1 MVQHSFAQQVAA
13 LGGSL
18 AEIMG
23 QEGKLDTAVDSS
35 LIGGLVVRIG
45 SRMFDSSIRTKL
57 QKLELAMKGV
67 A

>member
-1 MVQHSFAQQVAA
+1 
-13 LGGSL
+13 
-18 AEIMG
+18 MG
-23 QEGKLDTAVDSS
+23 QEVKLRTKVDSD